1 MEEDVMKYL
10 LLFVVVAI
18 ILFSPNVIR
27 AQEVTLVAPGG
38 MKCPLDK
45 MQPDFEKAIGH
56 PVKATVGSG
65 GATHKQVVA
74 GEPFD
79 VPIVQPPYQDV
90 IASGNVIANTETP
103 LATVAMM
110 VVVKKGNPH
119 PDISTPDAVKKMLLA
134 AKFISYPDGNNGNGG
149 AAGVS
154 FDATQ
159 KQLGIYDDMKP
170 KIKRIQGVSLTKLVT
185 NGDIDMAITFA
196 SEIPNDPGIDVVG
209 QLPKSISTPTGLV
222 GFVSAHATSP
232 DAAKALLKYL
242 SGPEAA
248 AAFKACN
255 MQPGK

>member
-1 MEEDVMKYL
+1 MKYL
-10 LLFVVVAI
+10 FLIVVVAL
-18 ILFSPNVIR
+18 ILFSPNAIR

-38 MKCPLDK
+38 MKCPMDI
-45 MQPDFEKAIGH
+45 MQPNFEKAIGH
-56 PVKATVGSG
+56 TVKATIGSG

-74 GEPFD
+74 GTPQFD
-79 VPIVQPPYQDV
+79 VPVVQPPYQDV
-90 IASGNVIANTETP
+90 IASGNVIPGTETP

-119 PDISTPDAVKKMLLA
+119 PDISSPEAVKKALLA
-134 AKFISYPDGNNGNGG
+134 ANFISYPDGANGNGG

-159 KQLGIYDDMKP
+159 RQLGIFDQMQP
-170 KIKRIQGVSLTKLVT
+170 KVKRIQGVSLMKLVT

-196 SEIPNDPGIDVVG
+196 SEIGNDPGVDVVG
-209 QLPKSISTPTGLV
+209 QLPRSISTPTGLV
-222 GFVSAHATSP
+222 GFVSSHASSP
-232 DAAKALLKYL
+232 EAAKALLKYL

-248 AAFKACN
+248 AAYKACS